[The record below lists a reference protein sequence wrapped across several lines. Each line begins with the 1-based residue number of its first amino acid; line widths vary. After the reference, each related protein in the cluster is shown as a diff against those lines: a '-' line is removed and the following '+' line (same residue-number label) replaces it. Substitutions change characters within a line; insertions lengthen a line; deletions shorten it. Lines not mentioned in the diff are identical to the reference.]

1 MDDFNS
7 KRDEIDDSNSYEVT
21 AAAGKQL
28 AHVWVYKDDQ
38 DREVV
43 LAFTDGTELLIRLE
57 VRSVTSAVLYKP
69 TGYVPDTLA
78 RYDEPASETTPFDA
92 VIRASTEKFK

>member
-1 MDDFNS
+1 MDDFSS
-7 KRDEIDDSNSYEVT
+7 KRDEMDDSNSYEVT

-43 LAFTDGTELLIRLE
+43 LSFTDGTELVIKLE

-69 TGYVPDTLA
+69 TGYVPETLA
-78 RYDEPASETTPFDA
+78 RYDEPASETPPFDA
-92 VIRASTEKFK
+92 VIRASTERLD

>member
-1 MDDFNS
+1 MDEFSSN
-7 KRDEIDDSNSYEVT
+7 REEMDDSNSYEVT

-28 AHVWVYKDDQ
+28 AHVWVHKDNQ

-43 LAFTDGTELLIRLE
+43 LAFTDGTELLVRLE
-57 VRSVTSAVLYKP
+57 VRSVTSAVLYRP

-92 VIRASTEKFK
+92 VIRASPERLK